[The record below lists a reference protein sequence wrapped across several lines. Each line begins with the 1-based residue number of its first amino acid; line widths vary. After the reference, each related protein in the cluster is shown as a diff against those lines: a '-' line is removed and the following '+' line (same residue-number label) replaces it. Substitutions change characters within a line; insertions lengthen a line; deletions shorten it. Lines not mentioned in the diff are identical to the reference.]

1 MAIDW
6 NYYGLER
13 FTEEMP
19 YELGYVEKLLDK
31 TLRKYGEKLSGFDN
45 TNFYEAK
52 TEEIGKRVCHITSE
66 RFVLP
71 IGEKTDSV
79 EESTIIYY
87 RSVPILNLAEDE
99 FYSREMLKKFLPY
112 RDTSTIE
119 HIGIKSKDSDTEM
132 VITFDGRDKDDN
144 CKPYMRGYV
153 SERVFSK
160 PEKELTYQGE
170 MKPTTRKFFVDAFN
184 NYFDT
189 SFKYEEFSRNFNIL
203 PFGELNRNRFS
214 GSECI
219 IARSSRLLIDLY
231 DARSKISQNDNER
244 FKTDEFIDMIV
255 DYIEK

>member
-144 CKPYMRGYV
+144 CEFENLEFQLKLKKQYDSSEFREVFERKGVKLV
-153 SERVFSK
+153 SMDVGGTLEYSKEQAREFYRVF
-160 PEKELTYQGE
+160 L
-170 MKPTTRKFFVDAFN
+170 R
-184 NYFDT
+184 
-189 SFKYEEFSRNFNIL
+189 
-203 PFGELNRNRFS
+203 
-214 GSECI
+214 
-219 IARSSRLLIDLY
+219 
-231 DARSKISQNDNER
+231 
-244 FKTDEFIDMIV
+244 
-255 DYIEK
+255 